1 MHLCDFNIIN
11 LRCISHASVELHK
24 NINLIIG
31 KNGSGKTSF
40 LEGIYLLATGKSF
53 STAKRLDLIRDGSH
67 SLGLAG
73 LFVSDCGLES
83 KIKLEKS
90 SSETSYTF
98 QGQSVKKT
106 SEVAAKIPVLVGNSR
121 AADLLTNSPKARR
134 DLLDRTAFHVEPNF
148 LVVWQELRKALAHRN
163 NILKSGCSS
172 DQLNYWDKMVSEK
185 SHEMD
190 LSRKQIVDKL
200 NNYLSSSSL
209 SEDLGGVWFDYHRG
223 WGDGLVLSEHLKSS
237 RESEFRIGYTLYGA
251 HRADLRMRV
260 AGKSGA
266 KRLSKGQLKVAAF
279 ELIIALHE
287 YISENGSTDPILLI
301 DDLSAE
307 LDSGKKRYL
316 IDKILRLSGQ
326 KIMSS
331 IQPDMAE
338 LFDGKGHKMFHVEQG
353 NIT

>member
-1 MHLCDFNIIN
+1 MHLCEFNIIN

-24 NINLIIG
+24 NINLIVG

-40 LEGIYLLATGKSF
+40 LEGIYLLATGKNF
-53 STAKRLDLIRDGSH
+53 GAAKRLDLIRDGNISM
-67 SLGLAG
+67 GLAG
-73 LFVSDCGLES
+73 LFVSDCGIES

-90 SSETSYTF
+90 SLKTSYTL

-134 DLLDRTAFHVEPNF
+134 DLLDRTAFHVEPGF
-148 LVVWQELRKALAHRN
+148 LIVWQELRKALAHRN
-163 NILKSGCSS
+163 NILKSSRS
-172 DQLNYWDKMVSEK
+172 LDQLAYWDKMVSEK
-185 SHEMD
+185 SCQMD
-190 LSRKQIVDKL
+190 LRRKQIVGKL
-200 NNYLSSSSL
+200 NDYLRNSSL

-223 WGDGLVLSEHLKSS
+223 WNDSLSLSEHLKSN

-279 ELIIALHE
+279 ESIIALHE
-287 YISENGSTDPILLI
+287 YISENGATDPILLI

-307 LDSGKKRYL
+307 LDSGKKKYL
-316 IDKILRLSGQ
+316 IEKILRLSGQ

-331 IQPDMAE
+331 IQPDMVE
-338 LFDGKGHKMFHVEQG
+338 LFDGKKHKMFHVEQG

>member
-1 MHLCDFNIIN
+1 M
-11 LRCISHASVELHK
+11 
-24 NINLIIG
+24 
-31 KNGSGKTSF
+31 
-40 LEGIYLLATGKSF
+40 ATGKNF

-223 WGDGLVLSEHLKSS
+223 WGDGLILSEHLKSS
-237 RESEFRIGYTLYGA
+237 RESEFRIGILYT
-251 HRADLRMRV
+251 
-260 AGKSGA
+260 
-266 KRLSKGQLKVAAF
+266 
-279 ELIIALHE
+279 ELI
-287 YISENGSTDPILLI
+287 
-301 DDLSAE
+301 
-307 LDSGKKRYL
+307 
-316 IDKILRLSGQ
+316 
-326 KIMSS
+326 
-331 IQPDMAE
+331 
-338 LFDGKGHKMFHVEQG
+338 EQ
-353 NIT
+353 TYV